1 MSTMP
6 VAAPITAEEYLA
18 NPSEERRSELVDGA
32 VIVHNPLRLRQW
44 VVLEIAV
51 ALRDW
56 STAQPGRGAMS
67 MPLDVKLDD
76 HNVFGPDI
84 LWYAEGRAPGLR
96 DPRPYPIPDLA
107 VEVRSPSTWRYDIG
121 AKKARYEQF
130 GLPELWLVD
139 TAADVL
145 IAFRRSSPK
154 APDFDVALDFG
165 RDDTLISPQLAG
177 FALALDEVFGRDEI
191 TT

>member
-6 VAAPITAEEYLA
+6 TTAPITAEEYLA
-18 NPSEERRSELVDGA
+18 NPCEEQRSELVDGV
-32 VIVHNPLRLRQW
+32 VIVHEPLRLHQW
-44 VVLEIAV
+44 VMFRL
-51 ALRDW
+51 ALALHNW
-56 STAQPGRGAMS
+56 SSAQSGRGEMS

-84 LWYAEGRAPGLR
+84 LWYADGRVPGLR

-130 GLPELWLVD
+130 GLAELWLVD

-145 IAFRRSSPK
+145 IAFRRSSSK

-165 RDDTLISPQLAG
+165 RGDALTSPLLPG
-177 FALALDEVFGRDEI
+177 FALALDEVFGSDEI